1 MAFQVGMKVP
11 LPSRMLEAS
20 WLLLRPVCQSR
31 EVKSGMGGMAG
42 LTRVPRP
49 SGPWHGIQFVLKM
62 PPAIRSFSARTA
74 VFMVATGSAVGRAAT
89 LVIAGVVTTG
99 AAVA

>member
-1 MAFQVGMKVP
+1 MPFQGGMRVP

-20 WLLLRPVCQSR
+20 WLLLRLVCQSR
-31 EVKSGMGGMAG
+31 EVKSGIGGMAS

-49 SGPWHGIQFVLKM
+49 SGPWHGIQFLLKM
-62 PPAIRSFSARTA
+62 PPAIRSFSARAA
-74 VFMVATGSAVGRAAT
+74 VFMVATGSAMGRAAT
-89 LVIAGVVTTG
+89 LVIAGAVSAG

>member
-1 MAFQVGMKVP
+1 MPFQVGMRVP
-11 LPSRMLEAS
+11 FPSRMLEAS
-20 WLLLRPVCQSR
+20 WLLRLLVCQSR

-49 SGPWHGIQFVLKM
+49 SGPWHGIQSVLKM
-62 PPAIRSFSARTA
+62 PPALRSFSACAA
-74 VFMVATGSAVGRAAT
+74 VFGVAPEGALGSAAT
-89 LVIAGVVTTG
+89 LVIAGGVAAG

>member
-1 MAFQVGMKVP
+1 MPLQGGMKVP

-20 WLLLRPVCQSR
+20 WLLLRLVCQSR

-49 SGPWHGIQFVLKM
+49 SSPWQAKQRVVKM
-62 PPAIRSFSARTA
+62 PDAIRSFSARAA
-74 VFMVATGSAVGRAAT
+74 VLMLATGSAVGTAGT
-89 LVIAGVVTTG
+89 LLIVGAVEAGPAIG
-99 AAVA
+99 

>member
-1 MAFQVGMKVP
+1 MPFQEGMRVP

-20 WLLLRPVCQSR
+20 WLLLRLVCQSR

-49 SGPWHGIQFVLKM
+49 SGPWHAIQSVLKM
-62 PPAIRSFSARTA
+62 PPAIRSFSARAA
-74 VFMVATGSAVGRAAT
+74 VFMVATGSAVGSAAT
-89 LVIAGVVTTG
+89 LLIAGAVAAG

>member
-1 MAFQVGMKVP
+1 MLFQGGMRVP

-20 WLLLRPVCQSR
+20 WLLLRLVCQSR

-62 PPAIRSFSARTA
+62 PPALRNVSARAA
-74 VFMVATGSAVGRAAT
+74 VFMVATGGAVGTAAT
-89 LVIAGVVTTG
+89 LVFAGALAAG
-99 AAVA
+99 AEVG